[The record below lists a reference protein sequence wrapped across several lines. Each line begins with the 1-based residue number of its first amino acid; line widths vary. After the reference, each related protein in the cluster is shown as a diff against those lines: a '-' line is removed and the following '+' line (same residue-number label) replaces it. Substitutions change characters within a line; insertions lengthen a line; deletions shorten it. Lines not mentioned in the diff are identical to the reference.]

1 MTFIIMISK
10 LIYHSN
16 TILLLSLTFALIL
29 ISNILFVFAQYQN
42 NYSIINNQTNDK
54 RITNDMKKEIGNNV
68 SLKSQTLNQSDSNC
82 EDRIINSFIQQSQ
95 AVVSQQ
101 ASAFNDPKSIKSCD
115 TNMNFNQ
122 TR

>member
-10 LIYHSN
+10 WIYHSN

-54 RITNDMKKEIGNNV
+54 RITNDMKKEIGIDV
-68 SLKSQTLNQSDSNC
+68 SLKSQSLNQSDSNC

-95 AVVSQQ
+95 SQSQQ
-101 ASAFNDPKSIKSCD
+101 ASAFNDLKLIDS
-115 TNMNFNQ
+115 
-122 TR
+122 

>member
-1 MTFIIMISK
+1 MISK